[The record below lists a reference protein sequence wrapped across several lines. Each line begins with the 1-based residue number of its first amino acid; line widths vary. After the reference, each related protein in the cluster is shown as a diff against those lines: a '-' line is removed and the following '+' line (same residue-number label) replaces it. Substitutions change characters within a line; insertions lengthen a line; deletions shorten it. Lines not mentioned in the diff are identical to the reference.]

1 MATPVISRQ
10 RDPATVKTEQKML
23 AQERYDY
30 ILDLLQHKR
39 TVQVSQLMLA
49 LDVSGE
55 TVRRDLE
62 YLEKEGLLTRV
73 HGGAALV
80 KMDTTQ
86 GLFRSRMQVSIAE
99 KKQIAQKAIRHI
111 SEGFSIG
118 LDHSTTGMIFA
129 QLIKEKFKNLTIV
142 TNSNEIVNV
151 FADQQSYRI
160 VQCGGT
166 FNHDELACF
175 GDMALEYLT
184 HFNLDVAFIGCG
196 GISLREGLTE
206 NHLDGASML
215 RAYLAVAQQKIV
227 LADSAKFDKVTFVK
241 ICDLADIDLIVT
253 DDALR
258 QKTREK
264 YRAAGVEVI

>member
-1 MATPVISRQ
+1 MTISSAAQEHKPVDSRM
-10 RDPATVKTEQKML
+10 ELKML

-30 ILDLLQHKR
+30 ILETLQHKR
-39 TVQVSQLMLA
+39 TIQVSQLMRVLE
-49 LDVSGE
+49 VSGE
-55 TVRRDLE
+55 TIRRDLE

-73 HGGAALV
+73 RGGAALV

-86 GLFRSRMQVSIAE
+86 GLFRTRMQVNIEE
-99 KKQIAQKAIRHI
+99 KKRIAQKALDYV

-151 FADQQSYRI
+151 FADIQNYRI

-175 GDMALEYLT
+175 GDIALSYIKK
-184 HFNLDVAFIGCG
+184 FNLDVAFIGCG
-196 GISLREGLTE
+196 GISIREGFTE
-206 NHLDGASML
+206 NFMEGASML
-215 RAYLAVAQQKIV
+215 RSFLQAAQQKIV
-227 LADSAKFDKVTFVK
+227 LADAAKFDKVTFVK
-241 ICDLADIDLIVT
+241 ICDLTDIDLIVT
-253 DDALR
+253 DDTLK

-264 YRAAGVEVI
+264 YRAAGVEVV